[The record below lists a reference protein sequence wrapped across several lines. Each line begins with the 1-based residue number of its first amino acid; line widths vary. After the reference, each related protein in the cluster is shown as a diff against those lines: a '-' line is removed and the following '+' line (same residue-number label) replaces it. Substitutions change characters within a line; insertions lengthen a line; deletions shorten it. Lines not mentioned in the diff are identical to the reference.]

1 MNLDLVKTTG
11 YYFLGLVGGGNLV
24 VVFLVDVVAF
34 VEFLVV
40 AFVAFEFV

>member
-11 YYFLGLVGGGNLV
+11 YYFLGLIGGGNLV
-24 VVFLVDVVAF
+24 VVFLVDVV
-34 VEFLVV
+34 EFLVV